1 MCLPLFYVLIK
12 GMHSCLNRFYV
23 LIKCPRSRMQRFPS
37 LIKSFRLFMQGPQ
50 APWSNILLLMQDII
64 SRFKH
69 VHVCLD

>member
-1 MCLPLFYVLIK
+1 M
-12 GMHSCLNRFYV
+12 CLNRFYV

-50 APWSNILLLMQDII
+50 APWSNILLLMHDII